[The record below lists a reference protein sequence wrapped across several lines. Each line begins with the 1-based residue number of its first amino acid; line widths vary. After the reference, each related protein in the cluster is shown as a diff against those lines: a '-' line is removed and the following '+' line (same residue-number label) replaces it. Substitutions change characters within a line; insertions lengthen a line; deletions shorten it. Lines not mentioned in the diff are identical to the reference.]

1 MLTVIL
7 ALTAGAVAGYLGI
20 FKTAARYVAGPLST
34 AGVVLLLFFLGAK
47 IGADREI
54 MNGLAVMGLEA
65 LAYAMATIAGSLL
78 VVGAWQLLERRTRK
92 DKQEREGA

>member
-1 MLTVIL
+1 
-7 ALTAGAVAGYLGI
+7 
-20 FKTAARYVAGPLST
+20 
-34 AGVVLLLFFLGAK
+34 VLLLFFLGAK

-78 VVGAWQLLERRTRK
+78 VVGAWQSLERRTRK

>member
-20 FKTAARYVAGPLST
+20 FKTAAWYVAGPPLST

-65 LAYAMATIAGSLL
+65 LAYAMATIAGSS
-78 VVGAWQLLERRTRK
+78 W
-92 DKQEREGA
+92 